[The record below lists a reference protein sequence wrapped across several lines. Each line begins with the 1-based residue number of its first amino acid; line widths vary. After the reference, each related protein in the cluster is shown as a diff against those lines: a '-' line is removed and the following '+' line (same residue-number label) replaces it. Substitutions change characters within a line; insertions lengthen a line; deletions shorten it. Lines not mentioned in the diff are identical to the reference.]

1 MYLVREVFQAK
12 PGKAKELV
20 KKFKQ
25 GSEHSEKQG
34 MKGYRIMTDIATR
47 YWTVV
52 AEFEVEDLNEFAKE
66 ARGGGKPD
74 PEMEKIM
81 TGYHELI
88 DGGYREIFL
97 IE

>member
-1 MYLVREVFQAK
+1 MYLVREVFNTK

-20 KKFKQ
+20 KKFKM
-25 GSEHSEKQG
+25 SAPLMEKQG
-34 MKGYRIMTDIATR
+34 MQGFRIMTDISGK

-52 AEFEVEDLNEFAKE
+52 AEFQTEDLTAFAKE
-66 ARGGGKPD
+66 ARSGRPD

-81 TGYHELI
+81 SGYMDLL

-97 IE
+97 LE